1 LRIRERLPRGPTS
14 LGSALQLIDNAQ
26 VGERGVATEV
36 EEVLS
41 QAPEAGAV
49 TLAVV
54 DGGEAVLDG
63 DATPK
68 LDSTFG

>member
-1 LRIRERLPRGPTS
+1 
-14 LGSALQLIDNAQ
+14 
-26 VGERGVATEV
+26 VATEV

-49 TLAVV
+49 SLAVV